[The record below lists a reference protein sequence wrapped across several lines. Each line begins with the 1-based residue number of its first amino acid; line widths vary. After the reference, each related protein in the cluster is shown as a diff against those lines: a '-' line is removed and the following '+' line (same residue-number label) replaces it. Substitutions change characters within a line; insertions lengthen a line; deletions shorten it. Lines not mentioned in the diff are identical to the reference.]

1 MNPQIKKSLQG
12 LNYKVSQCLQKQ
24 DFTPDDM
31 QDLLIFLQGL
41 FQDEAT
47 ARVFL
52 RWLGRMAQ
60 MPEVKRN
67 AQGYGWALDLFS
79 SFIAKRT

>member
-12 LNYKVSQCLQKQ
+12 IDYKVKQCLQKQ

-60 MPEVKRN
+60 LPEVKKEAR
-67 AQGYGWALDLFS
+67 GYGWALDLFS
-79 SFIAKRT
+79 SFISKHA